1 MDIFIFILFIN
12 FIILMKSSETSF
24 NINPNLFDPSQKE
37 TMGLEYAPGIKTV
50 KVFQLQTIQIIIIMV

>member
-1 MDIFIFILFIN
+1 M
-12 FIILMKSSETSF
+12 LMKSSETPF

-50 KVFQLQTIQIIIIMV
+50 KVF